1 LCTSTTLS
9 YRQVRSVTVR
19 YAQLPSG
26 SVTGYSAITDR
37 HRRHPWVIRQNFL
50 DRSIEGSDRDFFE
63 IFLRVIEEAPTFSHL
78 FKIYLPLVRC
88 QSRLISI
95 PVAPSGDC

>member
-1 LCTSTTLS
+1 MHFDYAQLPSGTLS

-50 DRSIEGSDRDFFE
+50 DLSIEGSDRDFFE
-63 IFLRVIEEAPTFSHL
+63 IFLRVIEEAPTFSNL
-78 FKIYLPLVRC
+78 FKIYKKYPENPATLV
-88 QSRLISI
+88 Q
-95 PVAPSGDC
+95 G